1 MPDEMRT
8 RTRLVLALDE
18 TDPAKALRVADLV
31 AGQVDAIKVNWPL
44 VLSAGPEIIT
54 ALSAK
59 APVLCDFK
67 VADIP
72 NTNRLITEQSIRLG
86 ASGIICHG
94 FVGSDSVRA
103 VVEAAGKA
111 DVFVVTEMSHPGGKE
126 FTAPVADRLA
136 RLAVDS
142 GAAGVIAPATRPE
155 RIAAIRAIVGRLLI
169 LSPGVGA
176 QGGSAAQAI
185 KAGADLVIVGRAIY
199 NDPDPGGAAQRI
211 VNDIKGAEKD

>member
-1 MPDEMRT
+1 MMDMRA

-18 TDPAKALRVADLV
+18 TNPARALRVAELV
-31 AGQVDAIKVNWPL
+31 GGQVDAIKVNWPL
-44 VLSAGPEIIT
+44 VLSAGPAIIT
-54 ALSAK
+54 ELSSK

-72 NTNRLITEQSIRLG
+72 NTNYLITEQAVRLG
-86 ASGIICHG
+86 ASGIICQG
-94 FVGSDSVRA
+94 FAGSDSVRA

-111 DVFVVTEMSHPGGKE
+111 DVFVVTEMSHPGGRE

-136 RLAVDS
+136 KLALDS
-142 GAAGVIAPATRPE
+142 GATGVIAPATRPE

-176 QGGSAAQAI
+176 QGGDAAQAI

-199 NDPDPGGAAQRI
+199 NDPDPSRAAERI
-211 VNDIKGAEKD
+211 ADDIKGVEKG